1 MVVGG
6 KFRVEDGGR
15 IFAPYFLLFG
25 GLVFRCDRLLRLGFE
40 GPKRLTSMLPN

>member
-6 KFRVEDGGR
+6 KYRVEDGGR
-15 IFAPYFLLFG
+15 IFAPYVLLFG
-25 GLVFRCDRLLRLGFE
+25 GLVFRDGLLLLGFE